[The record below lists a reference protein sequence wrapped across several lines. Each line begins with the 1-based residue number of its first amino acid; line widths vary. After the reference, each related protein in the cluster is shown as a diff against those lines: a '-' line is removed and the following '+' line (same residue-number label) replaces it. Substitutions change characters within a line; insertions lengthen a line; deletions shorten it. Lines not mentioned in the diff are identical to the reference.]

1 MNKAPFW
8 PQLFL
13 DGAQECNHIVV
24 RFLFDLLHALWV
36 ITSSANFLDII
47 LGDNA
52 LARPSFA
59 DEQFNRQPSI
69 GFMRRRPDVV
79 NLWQR
84 IYFSTASKAVFSV
97 IKFSDVIT

>member
-36 ITSSANFLDII
+36 ITSSANFLDSI

-59 DEQFNRQPSI
+59 DEQFNPQPYI
-69 GFMRRRPDVV
+69 GFMRRKPDAGH
-79 NLWQR
+79 LLQQ
-84 IYFSTASKAVFSV
+84 ISFIHSIKAIHTFFHFSTSL
-97 IKFSDVIT
+97 